1 MLRLTPL
8 IAMPIR
14 TLRTVA
20 LLVVA
25 SLAALPAGAATVDT
39 IAKQAILIDTTT
51 DTVLMEKEAD
61 SRMPTSSMSKMMTAY
76 LVYDALRDG
85 RITLDT
91 KFPVSKK
98 AWQTGGSKMF
108 VQIGDSVRVE
118 DLLRGLLIQS
128 GNDAAVVLAEGLS
141 GSESA
146 FADRMNAMAKTL
158 GMNGSHFV
166 TANGLPDPEHYSTA
180 RDLATLASRMIQDF
194 PQYYRYESEKEFTWN
209 KIKQGNRNPLLYRD
223 MNVDGIKTG
232 HTDAGG
238 YGLTASGV
246 RDNRRLILVVN
257 GLPSMQSR
265 ADEGARLLEWGWNQ
279 FRLYPLY
286 KAGAT
291 VDEATVWLGAE
302 DKVPVTVAEDLA
314 MTMQPADFDKVK
326 VTARFQE
333 PIEAPIAKG
342 QVLGELEIAPPD
354 GPVRKVPLVAAQDT
368 PKASIFRAIGMKLGL
383 LLGL

>member
-1 MLRLTPL
+1 MLRPIIK
-8 IAMPIR
+8 IAMPVPLLR
-14 TLRTVA
+14 ATLV
-20 LLVVA
+20 LLA
-25 SLAALPAGAATVDT
+25 SLVALPAGAATIDT
-39 IAKQAILIDTTT
+39 IAKQAILIDATT
-51 DTVLMEKEAD
+51 DTVLMEKAAD
-61 SRMPTSSMSKMMTAY
+61 ERMPTSSMSKMMTAY

-91 KFPVSKK
+91 RFPVSKK

-108 VQIGDSVRVE
+108 VQVGDSIRVE

-128 GNDAAVVLAEGLS
+128 GNDAAVVLAEGLA

-158 GMNGSHFV
+158 GMTNSHFV
-166 TANGLPDPEHYSTA
+166 TSNGLPDAEHYSTA
-180 RDLATLASRMIQDF
+180 RDLAILAERMINDF
-194 PQYYRYESEKEFTWN
+194 PQYYRFESEREFTWN

-223 MNVDGIKTG
+223 MGVDGIKTG

-246 RDNRRLILVVN
+246 RDGRRLILVVN
-257 GLPSMQSR
+257 GLPSMQAR

-279 FRLYPLY
+279 FRLYPLF

-291 VDEATVWLGAE
+291 VDEASVWLGAE
-302 DKVPVTVAEDLA
+302 DKVPVTVAQDLA
-314 MTMQPADFDKVK
+314 MTMQPADFDKMT
-326 VTARFQE
+326 VTARFQQ

-342 QVLGELEIAPPD
+342 QTLGELDIAPPD
-354 GPVRKVPLVAAQDT
+354 GPVRKVPLIAAQDV
-368 PKASIFRAIGMKLGL
+368 PKASIFRAVGMKLGL